1 MSKHINNKA
10 MQNGGFAQY
19 SFDLND
25 NIGGLPARISL
36 NNTKDGDCNND
47 SNSNMYSGG
56 SMHRKHRKHSKSH
69 KSKSH
74 GSFMVCYGLSWSF
87 MMVFHHGLFTTVFH
101 HGLSRRSFILHFS

>member
-1 MSKHINNKA
+1 MSKHINKKA

-74 GSFMVCYGLSWSF
+74 KSKSHKSHMTCKSHKSLRSKS
-87 MMVFHHGLFTTVFH
+87 HKSHK
-101 HGLSRRSFILHFS
+101 SRKTRKTRKSHT